1 MAQQK
6 HSFPN
11 RLPKDEFSSS
21 DANYTAIRYGNDHG
35 SIRFGHIHEK
45 GDVTSSVLLQAQ
57 DGRQMMTMDQTGHRK
72 GWTSVTAPGNFSVRC
87 GEDNDEGMDTLFLNA
102 LNGNIVINAENGK
115 IRMQATDIELL
126 STGAGTGKGNIRI
139 DASENL
145 TLDAKQI
152 TVTAKNIYRIASAG
166 RGEVI
171 ANSTLQIYGSVIRGV
186 TDACAVKDSK
196 NNNQRV
202 QQKNTQSA

>member
-1 MAQQK
+1 
-6 HSFPN
+6 
-11 RLPKDEFSSS
+11 
-21 DANYTAIRYGNDHG
+21 
-35 SIRFGHIHEK
+35 
-45 GDVTSSVLLQAQ
+45 
-57 DGRQMMTMDQTGHRK
+57 
-72 GWTSVTAPGNFSVRC
+72 
-87 GEDNDEGMDTLFLNA
+87 
-102 LNGNIVINAENGK
+102 
-115 IRMQATDIELL
+115 MQATDIELL

-171 ANSTLQIYGSVIRGV
+171 ANSALQIYGSVIRGV

-202 QQKNTQSA
+202 QQKNTQTV

>member
-57 DGRQMMTMDQTGHRK
+57 DGRQTDDDGSN
-72 GWTSVTAPGNFSVRC
+72 WTSKKDGHLSQHLVIFSVRC

-145 TLDAKQI
+145 T
-152 TVTAKNIYRIASAG
+152 
-166 RGEVI
+166 
-171 ANSTLQIYGSVIRGV
+171 IRCE
-186 TDACAVKDSK
+186 TDNCDC
-196 NNNQRV
+196 QEHL
-202 QQKNTQSA
+202 